1 MFQLRNGQLI
11 YASLLGSPVNMSINI
26 EGSLTDGHWHNLTLY
41 AYSRGLRLLVDS
53 VLTGDELDS
62 EGVHDF
68 LDPYL
73 SVLSIGGV
81 SQDLYYARSAGA
93 KSFEGCLANFT
104 VNNEVQPFNGS
115 GSIFKD
121 VLYHGKVSS
130 GCRGP
135 IGAAATA
142 DPLSIGITLVI
153 VFFVILLIAILV
165 SFIVFRLRRQNK
177 EKSALSVVN
186 KNNAI
191 ITGNP
196 LVGTGNDNL
205 MSRHENTY
213 ISDTSDL
220 RGVGHMGP
228 ELISKKYKEREI
240 NTTVEHRPQRPDI
253 IEREVTKSPPIRDE
267 HPPLPPPTQT
277 SLHSHE
283 HNPEPDIPEHYD
295 LENASSIAPSDI
307 DIVYHYKGYRD
318 GMRKYKATPPP
329 IGERRDF
336 IFDFLLYYRILSSS
350 DEQ

>member
-1 MFQLRNGQLI
+1 
-11 YASLLGSPVNMSINI
+11 MSINI
-26 EGSLTDGHWHNLTLY
+26 EGGLADGQWHNLTLR
-41 AYSRGLRLLVDS
+41 AYSRGLKLFIDS
-53 VLTGDELDS
+53 VVAGDELDS
-62 EGVHDF
+62 ASVHDF

-81 SQDLYYARSAGA
+81 SQDLYYAHSAGA
-93 KSFEGCLANFT
+93 RSFEGCLANFT
-104 VNNEVQPFNGS
+104 INNELQPFNGS

-121 VLYHGKVSS
+121 VLYHGKVGI

-135 IGAAATA
+135 IGISAAAAA

-153 VFFVILLIAILV
+153 VFFVILLVAILV
-165 SFIVFRLRRQNK
+165 SFIVFRLRRQK
-177 EKSALSVVN
+177 EKSASSVVN
-186 KNNAI
+186 KSTNAI
-191 ITGNP
+191 MTGNS
-196 LVGTGNDNL
+196 LVGAGNDNF

-220 RGVGHMGP
+220 RGVNHMGP
-228 ELISKKYKEREI
+228 ELIAKKYKEREI
-240 NTTVEHRPQRPDI
+240 NVNTEHRPQRPDI

-267 HPPLPPPTQT
+267 HPPLPPSAQT

-329 IGERRDF
+329 IGEKR
-336 IFDFLLYYRILSSS
+336 SSTDKS
-350 DEQ
+350 EN

>member
-1 MFQLRNGQLI
+1 MLQLRNGQLI
-11 YASLLGSPVNMSINI
+11 YISLLGSPVNMSINV
-26 EGSLTDGHWHNLTLY
+26 EGGLADGRWHNLTIH
-41 AYSRGLRLLVDS
+41 AYSRGLRLLIDS
-53 VLTGDELDS
+53 ILTGDELDS
-62 EGVHDF
+62 AGVHDF

-81 SQDLYYARSAGA
+81 SQDLYYAHNAG
-93 KSFEGCLANFT
+93 SRNFEGCLANFT
-104 VNNEVQPFNGS
+104 INNEVQSFNGS
-115 GSIFKD
+115 SSIFKD
-121 VLYHGKVSS
+121 VLYHGKVST
-130 GCRGP
+130 GCRGLTS
-135 IGAAATA
+135 IGTAAAA

-177 EKSALSVVN
+177 EKSAPSVVN
-186 KNNAI
+186 KNTNAI

-196 LVGTGNDNL
+196 LVGPGNDNL

-220 RGVGHMGP
+220 RGVGHIGP

-240 NTTVEHRPQRPDI
+240 NSTTEHRPQRPDI

-329 IGERRDF
+329 IGEERL
-336 IFDFLLYYRILSSS
+336 IFY
-350 DEQ
+350 